1 MRKTTSAARWRPPLS
16 RLLAWVLLL
25 ALLLLLP
32 PQPISAG
39 GWATFTLDRLPL
51 SPRAGEAFDLV
62 FVARAHGKTP
72 FSFGKGE
79 AKFVFRHAETGE
91 TVTAAAAPAAQ
102 SVGRHTATVVLPAAG
117 AWTWELQPGG
127 YPPVKLQPLTVLP
140 APGDALIAAGKALF
154 AAKGC
159 VTCHRNDRIEEQWSV
174 EIGPNLTTYSNT
186 RAFLAAWLQ
195 NPAAVKPGTQM
206 PTLGLRPDEIE
217 ALSAFLLAD
226 APVTAQR

>member
-1 MRKTTSAARWRPPLS
+1 MRNTTSAVRRLP
-16 RLLAWVLLL
+16 RLLVGLVLL
-25 ALLLLLP
+25 AVLLLLP
-32 PQPISAG
+32 AQPIAAG

-79 AKFVFRHAETGE
+79 AKFVFRHAETDE
-91 TVTAAAAPAAQ
+91 TVTAAASPSPQ
-102 SVGRHTATVVLPAAG
+102 YVGRHTARVVLPAAG

-140 APGDALIAAGKALF
+140 SPRAALIAEGKALF

-174 EIGPNLTTYSNT
+174 EIGPDLTTYSNT
-186 RAFLAAWLQ
+186 EAFLAVWLA

-206 PTLGLRPDEIE
+206 PTLGLRTDEIE
-217 ALSAFLLAD
+217 ALAAFLPAE
-226 APVTAQR
+226 P